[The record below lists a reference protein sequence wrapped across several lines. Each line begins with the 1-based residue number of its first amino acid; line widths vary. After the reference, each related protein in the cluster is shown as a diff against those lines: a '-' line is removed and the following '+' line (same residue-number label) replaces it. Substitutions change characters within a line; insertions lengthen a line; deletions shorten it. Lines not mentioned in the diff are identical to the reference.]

1 MAEKEERIYVR
12 KYGEDNPCDT
22 CEDKNGDECDL
33 CMKNYEWNASI
44 TRTEA
49 IERMAKEI
57 ARQYDPRKPNK
68 EEYEKVWKQEL
79 FPATK
84 KYYLK
89 QAECVLNALLR
100 GK

>member
-1 MAEKEERIYVR
+1 MVEKEERIYIGFINPEGDACPVP
-12 KYGEDNPCDT
+12 YGKCNSLCDNCQ
-22 CEDKNGDECDL
+22 GG
-33 CMKNYEWNASI
+33 M

-49 IERMAKEI
+49 INRMAKEI

-68 EEYEKVWKQEL
+68 EGYEKVWKQEL

-89 QAECVLNALLR
+89 QAECVLNALLE

>member
-1 MAEKEERIYVR
+1 MAEKELRIAIYKTDKQVVEGN
-12 KYGEDNPCDT
+12 YGDFYNT
-22 CEDKNGDECDL
+22 
-33 CMKNYEWNASI
+33 M
-44 TRTEA
+44 TRAEA
-49 IERMAKEI
+49 IERIAKEI

-89 QAECVLNALLR
+89 QAECVLNALLE

>member
-1 MAEKEERIYVR
+1 M
-12 KYGEDNPCDT
+12 
-22 CEDKNGDECDL
+22 
-33 CMKNYEWNASI
+33 SI
-44 TRTEA
+44 TRQEA
-49 IERMAKEI
+49 IEKMAKEI

-89 QAECVLNALLR
+89 QAECVLNAILED
-100 GK
+100 K